1 MTGWLLIFSLLVLG
15 GILSTLGDRLGTRV
29 GKARLSI
36 FKLRP
41 KSTAV
46 LITVFTGSIISAI
59 SFAIMVA
66 FNSQLRVGL
75 FELDD
80 IQAKIAERE
89 TELKKLEKNL
99 YALRS
104 GDVVISSGQSLLTK
118 TIKIEKNDDIKKEI
132 ENILQQANLNAFNL
146 AKTNKS
152 KYRRILLVRKDH
164 IENLEKIIADRRSWV
179 VNIRSAGNILRGEN
193 YVYAFPEAILN
204 KNITRKGEVIAS
216 EKISLSQP
224 DSESIR
230 KKIKLLLSSTLAE
243 VKRRG
248 SLSSELKINATQI
261 NNLGNNLV
269 SRKNV
274 DLEIIATEN
283 ISLANSD
290 SESIRKKIKLLLSS
304 TLAEVKKRGS
314 LSSELKVNATQI
326 NNLGKNLVSRKK
338 GNIQI
343 IAKAIENS
351 QSADKVPISLEL
363 QLLNRS
369 FKTNAK

>member
-1 MTGWLLIFSLLVLG
+1 MTVWLKILLLLILG

-41 KSTAV
+41 KSTAI

-75 FELDD
+75 FELEG

-89 TELKKLEKNL
+89 QELKKLEKNL

-104 GDVVISSGQSLLTK
+104 GDVVISSGQPLITK
-118 TIKIEKNDDIKKEI
+118 TIKIDKKDDIKKEI
-132 ENILQQANLNAFNL
+132 EVILQRANLNAFNL

-152 KYRRILLVRKDH
+152 RYRRILLVRKDH
-164 IENLEKIIADRRSWV
+164 IENLERIIADSRTWV
-179 VNIRSAGNILRGEN
+179 VSIKSAGNILRGEN
-193 YVYAFPEAILN
+193 YVYAFPEVTLN

-216 EKISLSQP
+216 ENISLSNS

-230 KKIKLLLSSTLAE
+230 KNIKLLLSSTLAE

-248 SLSSELKINATQI
+248 SLSSELK
-261 NNLGNNLV
+261 
-269 SRKNV
+269 
-274 DLEIIATEN
+274 
-283 ISLANSD
+283 
-290 SESIRKKIKLLLSS
+290 
-304 TLAEVKKRGS
+304 
-314 LSSELKVNATQI
+314 VNATQI
-326 NNLGKNLVSRKK
+326 NNLGKNLISRKK
-338 GNIQI
+338 GEIQI
-343 IAKAIENS
+343 ISKAINNS
-351 QSADKVPISLEL
+351 QSADKVTISIEL
-363 QLLNRS
+363 KTLAK
-369 FKTNAK
+369 KTNNTK

>member
-1 MTGWLLIFSLLVLG
+1 MNGWLLILSLLILG
-15 GILSTLGDRLGTRV
+15 GILSSLGDRLGTKV

-75 FELDD
+75 FELEA
-80 IQAKIAERE
+80 IQEKIANRE
-89 TELKKLEKNL
+89 KELKKLEKNL

-104 GDVVISSGQSLLTK
+104 GDVVISSGQSLITK
-118 TIKIEKNDDIKKEI
+118 TIRIDKNDDIKKEI
-132 ENILQQANLNAFNL
+132 EKILQQANLYAFNL
-146 AKTNKS
+146 SKTNKS

-164 IENLEKIIADRRSWV
+164 IEKLEKLIADNRSWV
-179 VNIRSAGNILRGEN
+179 VSIKSAGNILRGEN
-193 YVYAFPEAILN
+193 YVYAFPEVTLN
-204 KNITRKGEVIAS
+204 KTITRKGEVIAR
-216 EKISLSQP
+216 ENISLVES

-248 SLSSELKINATQI
+248 SLSSELKINASQI
-261 NNLGNNLV
+261 NNIGQSLV
-269 SRKNV
+269 EK
-274 DLEIIATEN
+274 
-283 ISLANSD
+283 
-290 SESIRKKIKLLLSS
+290 
-304 TLAEVKKRGS
+304 
-314 LSSELKVNATQI
+314 
-326 NNLGKNLVSRKK
+326 KK
-338 GNIQI
+338 GDFQI
-343 IAKAIENS
+343 IAKAIENT

-363 QLLNRS
+363 QSLE
-369 FKTNAK
+369 